1 MERERID
8 RDSMY
13 VTCGAGWMLKDIE
26 LCRWHLGD
34 PLRHGI
40 PPRSRIAMIE
50 VTFYENS
57 QIWNLFT
64 WGWLFREGMPFT
76 NGCILAFIISIIFH
90 YYCGSSPM
98 WQQWWE
104 GAVSQM
110 ALVVSLLSLE
120 TKQKQWK
127 IQGSENN
134 PKRPDWLCSVLSRA
148 FVILTLKASVAWIF
162 PSWLW
167 NVKELQSGCVV
178 CNVCCESV
186 LELY

>member
-13 VTCGAGWMLKDIE
+13 VTCGAGWILKDIE
-26 LCRWHLGD
+26 LCHWHLGD

-64 WGWLFREGMPFT
+64 WDWLFREDMPFT

-104 GAVSQM
+104 GAQFLKWPQLYLCCHWRLNKSGGKYRV
-110 ALVVSLLSLE
+110 
-120 TKQKQWK
+120 QK
-127 IQGSENN
+127 IIPS
-134 PKRPDWLCSVLSRA
+134 
-148 FVILTLKASVAWIF
+148 ILT
-162 PSWLW
+162 
-167 NVKELQSGCVV
+167 GCVV
-178 CNVCCESV
+178 SSHEP
-186 LELY
+186 L